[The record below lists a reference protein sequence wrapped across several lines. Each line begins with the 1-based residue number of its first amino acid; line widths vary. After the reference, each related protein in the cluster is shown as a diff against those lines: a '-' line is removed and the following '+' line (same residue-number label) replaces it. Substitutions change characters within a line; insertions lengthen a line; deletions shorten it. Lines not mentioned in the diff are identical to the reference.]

1 MMATAVKERTLD
13 EVFSN
18 SDAPL
23 KERLAEA
30 EELIKET
37 IINRK

>member
-13 EVFSN
+13 EIFSS
-18 SDAPL
+18 SDVPL